1 MSVRRAWSAL
11 SCFVFLAAACTPKP
25 VDQAMAG
32 AAIDTAAVKVALD
45 SARAQYMQ
53 RYAAADA
60 AGIAAL
66 YSDAGA
72 IDFYGAPPMRGKAGI
87 EAGLKAG
94 FDIQKPVMLEIVS
107 QMTVPIGNS
116 RAAER
121 GTYHTMD
128 SLNGKAVH
136 AWGRWVTSAARDS
149 TGAWRLNYLM
159 AFPDSTKTDK

>member
-1 MSVRRAWSAL
+1 MTRRFGWYGSSL
-11 SCFVFLAAACTPKP
+11 LFIAAACAPRP
-25 VDQAMAG
+25 VDQAAAG
-32 AAIDTAAVKVALD
+32 AVVDTAAIKVALD
-45 SARAQYMQ
+45 SVRGQYM
-53 RYAAADA
+53 RFYAARDA

-66 YSDAGA
+66 YSEAGG

-87 EAGLKAG
+87 EAGLNAG
-94 FDIQKPVMLEIVS
+94 FAVQKPVLLEIVA
-107 QMTVPIGNS
+107 MRTTPIGDA
-116 RAAER
+116 RVGEL

-136 AWGRWVTSAARDS
+136 AWGRFVTSGAKDS